1 MQQKIELPSF
11 EAVRKALSRT
21 ATAIGA
27 AESHG
32 LLCGMLCTYGRFDE
46 EEWLARVLDEVDA
59 QDPVAAA
66 CRVLLHRLAVATT
79 YQLASPDCTFQ
90 ILVPPDSE
98 AMALRSE
105 SLGQWCA
112 GFLAG
117 VGLAAGIASQ
127 PLSQDSREIL
137 RDMSEITRI
146 DVAHCTD
153 ADANEAAYAELV
165 EYLRVGTLI
174 LREDFQAC
182 DRMQT
187 TQHREIL
194 TS

>member
-11 EAVRKALSRT
+11 EALHEALSRT

-32 LLCGMLCTYGRFDE
+32 LLCGMLCTHGHFDE
-46 EEWLARVLDEVDA
+46 EEWLARVLDDVDA
-59 QDPVAAA
+59 QDPFAAA
-66 CRVLLHRLAVATT
+66 CRVLLKRLAVATT
-79 YQLASPDCTFQ
+79 YQLASSDCCFQ
-90 ILVPPDSE
+90 VLVPPDSE
-98 AMALRSE
+98 ALVLRSE

-117 VGLAAGIASQ
+117 VGLAAGIYSQ
-127 PLSQDSREIL
+127 PLPQDSWEIL
-137 RDMSEITRI
+137 RDMSEMTRI
-146 DVAHCTD
+146 DVASCAD

-165 EYLRVGTLI
+165 EYLRVATLI
-174 LREDFQAC
+174 LREEFQAC

-187 TQHREIL
+187 TEHGEIL
-194 TS
+194 KS